1 MRFLIATRSIRE
13 HTEIWW
19 SVRPHQAFP
28 TVEVRICDAQP
39 EFERAVALAG
49 LMTALTAHYAR
60 AHEEGRPLPAHP
72 HRLIEENF
80 WRAIRWGMAGELI
93 DLDTGAVMPAR
104 ARIESL
110 VEEVSDIASE
120 LGIGPVPGAARE
132 ADRRRGLHRQARGGR
147 DGARGMAPGGRAHA
161 GVGGRVAGRERGGD
175 AMSEDEARAA
185 QDAAAEYMKR
195 VPIGDVVISTVQ
207 TLIELGYRRTGLV
220 QGAADE
226 RDLPQTE
233 VAIEALRALVPV
245 LERLLEPSS
254 VTALRGEI
262 AQLQLAYARASE
274 GPASDAPAEGATTPE
289 QEAPDLDVPRPKIWT
304 PGGEV

>member
-1 MRFLIATRSIRE
+1 
-13 HTEIWW
+13 
-19 SVRPHQAFP
+19 
-28 TVEVRICDAQP
+28 
-39 EFERAVALAG
+39 
-49 LMTALTAHYAR
+49 
-60 AHEEGRPLPAHP
+60 
-72 HRLIEENF
+72 
-80 WRAIRWGMAGELI
+80 
-93 DLDTGAVMPAR
+93 
-104 ARIESL
+104 
-110 VEEVSDIASE
+110 
-120 LGIGPVPGAARE
+120 
-132 ADRRRGLHRQARGGR
+132 
-147 DGARGMAPGGRAHA
+147 
-161 GVGGRVAGRERGGD
+161 
-175 AMSEDEARAA
+175 MSEDEARAA

-262 AQLQLAYARASE
+262 AQLQLAYARAGE
-274 GPASDAPAEGATTPE
+274 GPASDAPAEGAATPE

>member
-1 MRFLIATRSIRE
+1 
-13 HTEIWW
+13 
-19 SVRPHQAFP
+19 
-28 TVEVRICDAQP
+28 
-39 EFERAVALAG
+39 
-49 LMTALTAHYAR
+49 
-60 AHEEGRPLPAHP
+60 
-72 HRLIEENF
+72 
-80 WRAIRWGMAGELI
+80 
-93 DLDTGAVMPAR
+93 
-104 ARIESL
+104 
-110 VEEVSDIASE
+110 
-120 LGIGPVPGAARE
+120 
-132 ADRRRGLHRQARGGR
+132 
-147 DGARGMAPGGRAHA
+147 
-161 GVGGRVAGRERGGD
+161 
-175 AMSEDEARAA
+175 MSEDEARAA
-185 QDAAAEYMKR
+185 QAAAADYMKR

-274 GPASDAPAEGATTPE
+274 DPSSDVPAEGATTPE
-289 QEAPDLDVPRPKIWT
+289 PEAPDLDVPRPKIWT